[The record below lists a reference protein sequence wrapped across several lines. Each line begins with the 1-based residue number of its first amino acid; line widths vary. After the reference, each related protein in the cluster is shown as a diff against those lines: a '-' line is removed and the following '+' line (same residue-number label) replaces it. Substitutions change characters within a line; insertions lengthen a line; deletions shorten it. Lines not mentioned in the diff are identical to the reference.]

1 MTNLPP
7 DFDMDEYR
15 RRQRS
20 RSRIMG
26 AALIALAALFFFITI
41 AKIGLLA

>member
-1 MTNLPP
+1 MTDLPP

-26 AALIALAALFFFITI
+26 VALVALAALFFLITI
-41 AKIGLLA
+41 AKIGLAT